1 MNCLFLSLECE
12 GAYLFLLIQKSSL
25 YIKDTH
31 ALLSMLQILLVFSPK
46 LYKAPHASPLLGT
59 ASFGMMTLAFL
70 PQSSMDV
77 MLWRQAGLRGD
88 RGGIRDQYR
97 PGETCGCL
105 GAPCGLQLSADQS
118 ACGGGAQ
125 KVVSPGG
132 VSQPSAA

>member
-12 GAYLFLLIQKSSL
+12 GACLFLLIQKSSL

-77 MLWRQAGLRGD
+77 MLWRQAGLGGD
-88 RGGIRDQYR
+88 
-97 PGETCGCL
+97 
-105 GAPCGLQLSADQS
+105 
-118 ACGGGAQ
+118 GGAYETSIGQ
-125 KVVSPGG
+125 ERPVGAWELPVDSSCLQIKELVLG
-132 VSQPSAA
+132 VLRR